1 MSTVFNVPRNISN
14 FKAGADLSAVA
25 NLNLS
30 VKFDGSGDIVLSGA
44 GDAGI
49 GFLVNSPKSGEVV
62 EMSALGGGALAVAAG
77 TIAAGDFLK
86 SDANGKLVVA
96 STADDLAVARA
107 MKSAVAN
114 DIFEVEPILV
124 RIHA

>member
-1 MSTVFNVPRNISN
+1 MSTPFNKNVNISN
-14 FKAGADLSAVA
+14 FKAGADLSAES
-25 NLNLS
+25 NLYLS
-30 VKFDGSGDIVLSGA
+30 VKFDSSGDVILSTA
-44 GDAGI
+44 GDEGI
-49 GFLVNSPKSGEVV
+49 GFLFNLPGSGEIAEV
-62 EMSALGGGALAVAAG
+62 STIGGGALAVAAG

-107 MKSAVAN
+107 MKAAVAN
-114 DIFEVEPILV
+114 DVFEVQPILV